1 MACVASDCGR
11 DRVTCL
17 RVRDGVSGQFALG
30 IWKVTDVGRRDRGGR
45 QEGGR
50 PRPVTETEV
59 TCHPPHR
66 HTELAE
72 AGPGWAP
79 IRGSLILSK
88 SLSCRGACPILS
100 VSCAS
105 PSSALPSLA
114 LVGGL
119 GAGGQGGG
127 EPRGTVGPSLL
138 APPPGLSWENPGSL
152 FLCPLELG
160 FTSGTFP
167 ENH

>member
-1 MACVASDCGR
+1 M
-11 DRVTCL
+11 TCL
-17 RVRDGVSGQFALG
+17 RARDGVSGQFALG
-30 IWKVTDVGRRDRGGR
+30 IWKVTDVGGRDRGGR
-45 QEGGR
+45 QERGR
-50 PRPVTETEV
+50 PRRVTETEV

-66 HTELAE
+66 HTELAD

-79 IRGSLILSK
+79 IHGSLILSK
-88 SLSCRGACPILS
+88 SLSCQGACPILS

-127 EPRGTVGPSLL
+127 EPHGTAGSSLL
-138 APPPGLSWENPGSL
+138 GVLPPLYRLTSPPGLSWENPGSL